1 MKWGILALKSKPLAN
16 SYLSTFCM
24 ELSMLIQ
31 AGISFDDGI
40 TMLLDDEPDRN
51 GKIVM
56 QSLLDILND
65 GSPLSVAIRDSGY
78 FPRYM
83 INMIEAGEKTG
94 RLTQTLTALSQHYDR
109 QERLATSIKNA
120 VMHPLILF
128 AMMVAVVLI
137 LIVQV
142 LPIFND
148 VFNRFGNQMS
158 PLALRLMQF
167 GDWLRGA
174 SAIIAGIIAA
184 VIILGILVWT
194 IPALRQRVTDVF
206 KNTFGNTGILGKI
219 ASARFVSAMS
229 LAVASGF
236 DIDETL
242 RIAANISG
250 GSKAVDKKH
259 EQCLEMLS
267 SGTSLADAMYNSQIL
282 SARDSRM
289 LALGSRSG
297 MMDSAISE
305 IANKIDRKVQEDI
318 DSIISKI
325 EPTLVI
331 TASVIVGI
339 ILFSVMLPLMGIMTS
354 IG

>member
-1 MKWGILALKSKPLAN
+1 MKSKTLAN
-16 SYLSTFCM
+16 SYLSAFCM

-31 AGISFDDGI
+31 AGIAFDDGVS
-40 TMLLDDEPDRN
+40 MLLDDEPDKN

-56 QSLLDILND
+56 QSLLDKLSE
-65 GSPLSVAIRDSGY
+65 GVSLSVALRESGY

-83 INMIEAGEKTG
+83 ISMIEAGEKTG
-94 RLTQTLTALSQHYDR
+94 RLTQTLTALSAHYER

-148 VFNRFGNQMS
+148 VFNRLGNQMS
-158 PLALRLMQF
+158 PLAVRLMRF

-174 SAIIAGIIAA
+174 SAVIAVVIAA
-184 VIILGILVWT
+184 VIIVGVLIWIV
-194 IPALRQRVTDVF
+194 PVLRKIFTDMI
-206 KNTFGNTGILGKI
+206 KNAFGNSGVFGRI

-229 LAVASGF
+229 LAIASGF

-242 RIAANISG
+242 GIAANISG
-250 GSKAVDKKH
+250 GSKAVDQKNEKCI
-259 EQCLEMLS
+259 ELLR
-267 SGTSLADAMYNSQIL
+267 SGTSLSDAMYDSKIL

-305 IANKIDRKVQEDI
+305 IAGRIDRAVQEEI
-318 DSIISKI
+318 DGIISKI
-325 EPTLVI
+325 EPALVI
-331 TASVIVGI
+331 TASIIVGI